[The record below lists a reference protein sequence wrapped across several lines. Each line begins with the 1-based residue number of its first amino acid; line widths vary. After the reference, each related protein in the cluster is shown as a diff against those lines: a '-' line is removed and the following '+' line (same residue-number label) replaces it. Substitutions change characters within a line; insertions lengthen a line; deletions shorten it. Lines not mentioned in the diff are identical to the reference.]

1 MALFGKKNEKKQQ
14 PVASSLSSVPTVAP
28 TAQVAD
34 SASLAHIALSA
45 IKDGV
50 MIVDSQR
57 LIRLINPAG
66 IRLTGDIDVDLVVGM
81 DAALSIQLEDDNGNK
96 IADEQN
102 PVLHAISTN
111 QAFESTNLVLV
122 SKDNGKKYPVEIF
135 VIPTGG
141 PESDRIV
148 TIRDIT
154 KEKREEDAQSE
165 FISTASHEMRTPV
178 ASIEG
183 YLGLALNPQTATID
197 NRAKTYLEA
206 AHNASQHLG
215 KLFQDLLDVTK
226 LDDRKI
232 QPHFRPIVLPDYI
245 KQITDN
251 FVEKARAK
259 NVQLIYDDPAS
270 SRMMRTIEQPIYV
283 FVDIDFLN
291 EIVSNLIDNAIK
303 YTPSGK
309 TIRVSTKNDKDRGV
323 VVVQDAGIGITGA
336 DLQHIFQKFY
346 RADNSQTREIGGT
359 GLGLYIV
366 KQRTEA
372 MNGTVWAESVYGQ
385 GSTFFVSFPKLSQ
398 DEYEKRQIALA
409 NEMQLQKAQ
418 QMKQYQEATM
428 AAQVNLGQA
437 PQPATQQTPQSATPT
452 PQPAIQQAP
461 VAQPQ
466 YVQAA
471 PTGTSQPAPQMP
483 QQQAPVAQP
492 AQPQPTA
499 PPAQMPISP
508 PNSTQNN
515 QNIIQ

>member
-1 MALFGKKNEKKQQ
+1 MALFGKKAEKKQQ
-14 PVASSLSSVPTVAP
+14 PVASSLSSVPTVP
-28 TAQVAD
+28 QNTANVANT
-34 SASLAHIALSA
+34 ASLAHIALSA

-50 MIVDSQR
+50 IIVDSQR
-57 LIRLINPAG
+57 MIRLINPAA
-66 IRLTGDIDVDLVVGM
+66 ITLTGDIDVDLVVGM
-81 DAALSIQLEDDNGNK
+81 DVALSIQFEDEDGNK
-96 IADEQN
+96 IPDDQS

-111 QAFESTNLVLV
+111 QAFESNNLVLV
-122 SKDNGKKYPVEIF
+122 SKNNNKKFPVEVF

-148 TIRDIT
+148 TVRDIT
-154 KEKREEDAQSE
+154 REKREEDAQSE

-232 QPHFRPIVLPDYI
+232 QPHFRPIILADQI
-245 KQITDN
+245 KEITNN

-259 NVQLIYDDPAS
+259 NVQLVYDDPSAS
-270 SRMMRTIEQPIYV
+270 RSMRTIEQPIYV

-309 TIRVSTKNDKDRGV
+309 SIRVSVKSDNDRGV
-323 VVVQDAGIGITGA
+323 IVVQDAGIGITGA

-385 GSTFFVSFPKLSQ
+385 GSTFFVSFQKLSQ
-398 DEYEKRQIALA
+398 DEYEKRQIALT
-409 NEMQLQKAQ
+409 NELQLQKAQ

-428 AAQVNLGQA
+428 VAQKNLEQTMPAMA
-437 PQPATQQTPQSATPT
+437 PQPAPAIQPASTPAVPPTQPAPVQAPAAQPVQQPVQPQQAPVQPT
-452 PQPAIQQAP
+452 PQPSYPPGQISQSNAI
-461 VAQPQ
+461 
-466 YVQAA
+466 
-471 PTGTSQPAPQMP
+471 
-483 QQQAPVAQP
+483 
-492 AQPQPTA
+492 
-499 PPAQMPISP
+499 
-508 PNSTQNN
+508 QNN

>member
-1 MALFGKKNEKKQQ
+1 MALFGKKVEKKQQ
-14 PVASSLSSVPTVAP
+14 PVASSLSSVPTVSQN
-28 TAQVAD
+28 TTKVAD
-34 SASLAHIALSA
+34 TASLAHIALSA

-50 MIVDSQR
+50 IIVDDQR
-57 LIRLINPAG
+57 LIRLINPAA
-66 IRLTGDIDVDLVVGM
+66 ITLTGDIDVDLVVGM
-81 DAALSIQLEDDNGNK
+81 DAALSIQFENEEGNRISDD
-96 IADEQN
+96 QN

-111 QAFESTNLVLV
+111 QAFESNNLVLI
-122 SKDNGKKYPVEIF
+122 SKDNNKKFPVEVF

-154 KEKREEDAQSE
+154 REKREEDAQSE

-232 QPHFRPIVLPDYI
+232 QPHFRPVVLADQI
-245 KQITDN
+245 KEITNN

-259 NVQLIYDDPAS
+259 NVQLVYDDPSAS
-270 SRMMRTIEQPIYV
+270 RTMRTLEQPIYV

-309 TIRVSTKNDKDRGV
+309 SIRVSVKSDNDRGV
-323 VVVQDAGIGITGA
+323 IIVQDAGIGITGA

-385 GSTFFVSFPKLSQ
+385 GSTFFVSFQKLSQ
-398 DEYEKRQIALA
+398 DEYEKRQIALT
-409 NEMQLQKAQ
+409 NELQLQKAQ

-428 AAQVNLGQA
+428 VAQKNLGQTMPTMA
-437 PQPATQQTPQSATPT
+437 PQPVHAT
-452 PQPAIQQAP
+452 
-461 VAQPQ
+461 
-466 YVQAA
+466 
-471 PTGTSQPAPQMP
+471 QPAP
-483 QQQAPVAQP
+483 APA
-492 AQPQPTA
+492 A
-499 PPAQMPISP
+499 PPAQPTPVQTPTAQPVQPQQAPTQPMPQPNYP
-508 PNSTQNN
+508 PGQIPQPNAIQNN